1 MDYGHCG
8 TSFEACGN
16 DWWVLISL
24 GTRLN
29 TNFGIEITKEDMA
42 KLGLF
47 TSIVGHV
54 GDGNFHEAIMYH
66 KTDPVETAAVQKHVN
81 DMIDI
86 ALAMEG
92 TCTVR
97 KPYSI
102 YALALSYNTNK

>member
-1 MDYGHCG
+1 M
-8 TSFEACGN
+8 N
-16 DWWVLISL
+16 
-24 GTRLN
+24 
-29 TNFGIEITKEDMA
+29 
-42 KLGLF
+42 LF

-92 TCTVR
+92 TCTVSV
-97 KPYSI
+97 PFYSYLLRVI
-102 YALALSYNTNK
+102 NM